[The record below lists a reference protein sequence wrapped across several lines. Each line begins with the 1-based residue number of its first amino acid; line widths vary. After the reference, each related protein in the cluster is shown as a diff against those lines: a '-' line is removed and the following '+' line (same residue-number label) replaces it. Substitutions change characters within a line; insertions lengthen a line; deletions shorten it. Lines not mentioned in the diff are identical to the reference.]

1 MIRFLLGAV
10 ALAVPTAATAEDA
23 DEQVEP
29 SAKQTIVV
37 RASGLLGSDLGD
49 QIQSA
54 TLLTDL
60 HPDMGTRIEN
70 RLRDEAG
77 IAQFRRSDARSAH
90 PTSQGITLRGL
101 GGNASSRALVTLDGI
116 PQADPFGGWVA
127 WTAYDAINL
136 GGIQI
141 SRGGGSGA
149 DGPGALA
156 GTIALLSDMTDGAA
170 ASLAYGSRNSRDAS
184 ANVGTS
190 LGSGQIS
197 FDGRYARGDGFV
209 PIIAS
214 QRGIVDRAAPY
225 EQGGLGLRTR
235 IDAGDSSRV
244 DVSLRG
250 FFDRRDRGFDFSQSK
265 VDGVDASARLVHDP
279 AGEMQAFALAYIQ
292 LRTFDTGFGSV
303 AADRNS
309 VNTALR
315 QHVPATGLGARIEL
329 RPAVAGAN
337 PLRLGMDWRRTVGR
351 TSEDF
356 LFTGLTPAR
365 HRDAGGTSDT
375 LGGFTEWTSGSPGD
389 GLLWTTSGRLDHW
402 WLGEGYRTERNI
414 GGSIR
419 SDESFAARQGWE
431 ASGRAGV
438 RWNAGPFAFRAA
450 AYREWRLP
458 TLNELY
464 RPFRVGS
471 DATAANEML
480 KPERLWGGEVGIEW
494 LAEGAQLSATLFAN
508 RLNNAI
514 ANVTLGQG
522 PGVFPGVGFVAA
534 GATYSQR
541 QNLDAITS
549 KGVELS
555 AEHSFGAIVLRA
567 TYAYV
572 DARVD
577 ASGGATTLDGR
588 RPAQIAKHNGSASLR
603 YDHGPVRASTTLRY
617 VGAQNED
624 DLGLQLLDGA
634 LTVDAMLTWQ
644 ILAPLSIEA
653 RGENLFNALVPAA
666 ISSAGLLERAT
677 PRTLWIG
684 ARLSF

>member
-1 MIRFLLGAV
+1 MIRLLLGAV
-10 ALAVPTAATAEDA
+10 ALVQPATAMAHDA
-23 DEQVEP
+23 DEQGEP
-29 SAKQTIVV
+29 SAKPAIVV
-37 RASGLLGSDLGD
+37 RASGMLDNDFGD
-49 QIQSA
+49 QSQAA
-54 TLLTDL
+54 TFLTALDPGL
-60 HPDMGTRIEN
+60 GMRIEN

-77 IAQFRRSDARSAH
+77 ITQFRRSDARSAH

-149 DGPGALA
+149 DGAGALA
-156 GTIALLSDMTDGAA
+156 GTIALLSDMTDGAT
-170 ASLAYGSRNSRDAS
+170 ASLAYGSHNSWDSSAS
-184 ANVGTS
+184 AGTS
-190 LGSGQIS
+190 LGSGRVAV
-197 FDGRYARGDGFV
+197 DGRYARGDGFA

-214 QRGIVDRAAPY
+214 QRGLVDRAAPF
-225 EQGGLGLRTR
+225 EQGGVGLRTR
-235 IDAGDSSRV
+235 IDAGGNSRV
-244 DVSLRG
+244 DISLRG
-250 FFDRRDRGFDFSQSK
+250 FFDRRDRGFDYSQSK
-265 VDGVDASARLVHDP
+265 VDGVDASARFVHDP
-279 AGEMQAFALAYIQ
+279 EGEIQAIALAYIQ

-303 AADRNS
+303 TADRSS
-309 VNTALR
+309 VSPALS
-315 QHVPATGLGARIEL
+315 QHVPATGLGARVEL
-329 RPAVAGAN
+329 RPAIAGTN
-337 PLRLGMDWRRTVGR
+337 PLHLGMDWRRTVGR

-375 LGGFTEWTSGSPGD
+375 LGGFAEWTSGSPAN
-389 GLLWTTSGRLDHW
+389 GLLWTGSGRLDHW

-419 SDESFAARQGWE
+419 SDDRFAARQGWE
-431 ASGRAGV
+431 GSGRIGV
-438 RWNAGPFAFRAA
+438 RWSVGPVAFRAA

-464 RPFRVGS
+464 RPFRVGP
-471 DATAANEML
+471 DATAANETL
-480 KPERLWGGEVGIEW
+480 KPERLWGGEAGIEW
-494 LAEGAQLSATLFAN
+494 QAEGTRLSATLFAN

-522 PGVFPGVGFVAA
+522 PGLFPGVGFVAA
-534 GATYSQR
+534 GATYSLR

-555 AEHSFGAIVLRA
+555 AEQSLGAIRLRA

-577 ASGGATTLDGR
+577 ASGVAAALSGR
-588 RPAQIAKHNGSASLR
+588 RPAQIARHNGSASLS
-603 YDHGPVRASTTLRY
+603 YDHGPVRSSTTLRY

-624 DLGLQLLDGA
+624 DLGLQVLDDA
-634 LTVDAMLTWQ
+634 VTIDAMLAWH
-644 ILAPLSIEA
+644 ISAPLSVEV
-653 RGENLFNALVPAA
+653 RGENLFDALVPAA
-666 ISSAGLLERAT
+666 ISSADVLERAS
-677 PRTLWIG
+677 PRTLWVG